1 MPHILFHTCNTV
13 KVTNS
18 HKQFTPRAE
27 TSQWETVTKG
37 LVLGLF
43 DYTQTGLCKSQTLS
57 LVSHFW
63 DYMCSTTHRQAPK
76 ASENTHA

>member
-1 MPHILFHTCNTV
+1 MFQKKRNVTMNKTGKGGCLTFFSICVTL

-27 TSQWETVTKG
+27 TSKWETVTKG

-43 DYTQTGLCKSQTLS
+43 DYTQTGLC
-57 LVSHFW
+57 
-63 DYMCSTTHRQAPK
+63 
-76 ASENTHA
+76 